1 MEEIMTSNIY
11 VSLIAQPG
19 RFRESIQILLTS
31 ISQISEVFPTESVKE
46 TLSLAEII
54 TPAIVILDSQAINH
68 DLPSA
73 LKMIGDTWQKTSR
86 IVLVEDKN
94 ELQQA
99 TAHGADL
106 VLMKGFNA
114 SMFISEIEKI
124 LKNR

>member
-46 TLSLAEII
+46 TLSLAAII

-73 LKMIGDTWQKTSR
+73 LKMIGD
-86 IVLVEDKN
+86 
-94 ELQQA
+94 QA